1 MNIRTDL
8 ALERAETEGKG
19 LSGVSLSEEA
29 RDRVTVT
36 RMEIETAKGE
46 ETLGKPRGKYVTLT
60 LPRFDQSGGLDK
72 GAVAVFAEE
81 LCRLLPRKTKSVL
94 VAGLGNTDITPDA
107 LGPKT
112 AERVIATRHIGRE
125 LCRELG
131 LGELL
136 PVSVLSPGVL
146 GQTGIETGEIIL
158 GTADRINPSAVI
170 VIDALAA
177 RSLSRLGVT
186 VQMSDTGICP
196 GSGVGNSRKEI
207 SSRTLQRPVISV
219 GIPTVVDIKTLLS
232 DIGAES
238 EEAPDMIV
246 TPKEVD
252 LMIDRAAEFL
262 AVGINLCL
270 QKGLSFDDIMGL
282 I

>member
-8 ALERAETEGKG
+8 ALERAESEGKS
-19 LSGVSLSEEA
+19 LSGVCLSEEKH
-29 RDRVTVT
+29 DGITVT
-36 RMEIETAKGE
+36 RMEIESPEAEKA
-46 ETLGKPRGKYVTLT
+46 LGKPCGRYITVTV
-60 LPRFDQSGGLDK
+60 PRFDQNGGLDK
-72 GAVAVFAEE
+72 NAVALFAEE

-94 VAGLGNTDITPDA
+94 VAGLGNTAITPDA

-158 GTADRINPSAVI
+158 GTADRIKPSVVI

-186 VQMSDTGICP
+186 VQMSNTGICP

-207 SSRTLQRPVISV
+207 SERTLSVPVISV

-238 EEAPDMIV
+238 DSAPDMIV

-252 LMIDRAAEFL
+252 MMIDRAAEFL
-262 AVGINLCL
+262 AIGINLCL
-270 QKGLSFDDIMGL
+270 QKSLTLEDIMGL